1 MSRRGIN
8 IYKRKDGR
16 WEGRIKKEDSG
27 EGVRRYRS
35 VYGRTYA
42 EVKRR
47 MEIAKADESR
57 NRAPEK
63 YTVEEAVILWLKERE
78 PYWKQTTCS
87 TYRNI
92 ANKYILPRLGKV
104 RINCMDERTME
115 TFLSDIRAEKSLST
129 GYLHSICAVVIR
141 AMKYMKKRHH
151 YDIRIPDHI
160 LSAGRYGERMLPGE
174 TELAVLETYLLQQA
188 KANDHTC
195 LGILIALYT
204 GLRIGET
211 CALTWEDI
219 DLKEGIVYVRKN
231 IQRVKTPDGQTGST
245 EILFQTPKTST
256 SQRMIPIPPVLLTL
270 LRDKAEDDNSYIIK
284 GKKKP
289 WAEPRTLQYRFA
301 RILNQCGLEAFN
313 FHMLRHAFATR
324 CIAGGFDV
332 KSLSEILGHS
342 SIQIT
347 LNLYV
352 HSSMQRKKQL
362 MEQFELCLY
371 QSNPSNY

>member
-1 MSRRGIN
+1 MSRRGMN

-16 WEGRIKKEDSG
+16 WEGRIKKENSKDG
-27 EGVRRYRS
+27 ARRYRS
-35 VYGRTYA
+35 VYGKTYA

-47 MEIAKADESR
+47 MEIAKTDENL

-78 PYWKQTTCS
+78 PYWKQTTRA
-87 TYRNI
+87 TYRNM
-92 ANKYILPRLGKV
+92 ANKYILPKLGKV
-104 RINCMDERTME
+104 HINRMDERKME
-115 TFLSDIRAEKSLST
+115 TFLTEIREEKNLSA
-129 GYLHSICAVVIR
+129 GYLRNICAVIIR
-141 AMKYMKKRHH
+141 IMRYIKKRYH
-151 YDIRIPDHI
+151 YEIIIPNHI
-160 LSAGRYGERMLPGE
+160 LPLDKHGERILPDE
-174 TELAVLETYLLQQA
+174 TKLSILETYLLQRS
-188 KANDHTC
+188 KENDNTC

-219 DLKEGIVYVRKN
+219 NLREGVIYVRKN
-231 IQRVKTPDGQTGST
+231 LQRVKTRDGKKNNT

-256 SQRMIPIPPVLLTL
+256 SQRMIPIPPVLMTL
-270 LRDKAEDDNSYIIK
+270 LKTVAKADNSFIIS

-301 RILNQCGLEAFN
+301 KILNQCGLETFN

-352 HSSMQRKKQL
+352 HSSMRRKKQL

-371 QSNPSNY
+371 QGSHSNY